1 MNGDG
6 VEISGCQLHPHLAHG
21 LQAPGCAASLEQ
33 GGLYAPVLSHCISL
47 HPPKAAGDFP
57 NGNSSRIGG
66 LEGGAEHLYRTLG
79 GSSSGEAGHLYKGR
93 DVHRPGQDVSHLYRL
108 YEDGR
113 SVYRC
118 LLPTDSVAVA
128 ACSPVAAAVVGGGS
142 SCSADSIPSTDEKYF
157 FR

>member
-47 HPPKAAGDFP
+47 HPPKAAGDFA

-79 GSSSGEAGHLYKGR
+79 GSSSGGASPIFHRGLGSQMNLTLERGTVLARTRNAIVEESREKLGR
-93 DVHRPGQDVSHLYRL
+93 EEHRTLDYYL
-108 YEDGR
+108 
-113 SVYRC
+113 
-118 LLPTDSVAVA
+118 
-128 ACSPVAAAVVGGGS
+128 
-142 SCSADSIPSTDEKYF
+142 DE
-157 FR
+157 